1 VSLQCSAT
9 ETSIR
14 QLIVKGKTKTALDN
28 AKDFHKKAGSGGS
41 EILLIDAY
49 LARIRALS
57 EQNLAL
63 EAKSLIALVRERFPS
78 ARERLDALN
87 AAASARNGNLDE
99 LLRPL
104 NEPGLSAERRS
115 AIEQFIQNEVT
126 DVTALAGCAS
136 LPPEHGLRRAAAA
149 IDKAFDV
156 VTSGPVSDE
165 QIALAEVSHRS
176 PLAPWKL
183 LIRAIAGFYR
193 DQDKSCEE
201 YLAAIKP
208 ESAPG
213 RLVPTMRAMLG
224 GTSGAKHLGK
234 SGTPLKPAETALLS
248 RTTASLDRF
257 RTELAKLDRAF
268 EHAPNPTQVFKA
280 IGAAVKECRQSA
292 PNLLAELQHIVFVRG
307 EVAGIDHER
316 MIAALDGTPRR
327 DAALFRDLARS
338 LELTGDSEE
347 FIRAC
352 EWWDSFRLE
361 AVREG
366 WFAERGVEAAAL
378 YLHMAGL
385 LARMSPE
392 MLNDEQQ
399 PVGRGVSRE
408 SLYFQFP
415 EELFARAC
423 ALDPHPDAFSQWLRW
438 ARQNSVGEAENVA
451 RAWNKALPDAIE
463 PLLFLMEEAEK
474 RNAFPT
480 ALSYLDKAEGI
491 DAVNSRVRAARLRL
505 LAAGVLRHLQQK
517 KPHLA
522 AQRLDEIAAL
532 PQSQQGHRPAL
543 VGALRYLICL
553 ASGDRTRGAEALLEV
568 ERVLGDSLGAMLLI
582 FGCAVPAKQDRLVA
596 LPPIRIL
603 SEQQRFRLPA
613 SMAKVLAAV
622 KEIGLASKFE
632 LPITYLNETEV
643 QFSGAAA
650 SLDIEQIRSLGDVGV
665 STQHLPLAWAAS
677 AAGLKHGGPS
687 EAYFLLMRAR
697 ALPEGLSDRYDVLM
711 AAAAELGRFHR
722 DMEVVDRAVEAGRNP
737 YDDNPL
743 KLTLDQAREVLRK
756 EKESPAFPSPRNPGP
771 DYSYLLYDDEPCMC
785 PACRGKRA
793 GASPDGEDEP
803 YIDEEMERSF
813 YAAAPGGIPPEILPA
828 LLEVAKEAY
837 RTGSDPEELMEQIL
851 AGMGGKTPGG
861 KKKKGK
867 RG

>member
-1 VSLQCSAT
+1 MSLQCSAA

-14 QLIVKGKTKTALDN
+14 QLIANGKTKTALDN
-28 AKDFHKKAGSGGS
+28 AKDLHKKEGNPNS

-63 EAKSLIALVRERFPS
+63 EAKSLITLVRERFPS
-78 ARERLDALN
+78 ARGRLDALN
-87 AAASARNGNLDE
+87 ATASARNGNLDE

-104 NEPGLSAERRS
+104 NEPGLSAERRA

-126 DVTALAGCAS
+126 DLTALAGCAA

-149 IDKAFDV
+149 IDQAFNV
-156 VTSGPVSDE
+156 VTSGAVSDE

-201 YLAAIKP
+201 YLAAIKL
-208 ESAPG
+208 ESVPG
-213 RLVPTMRAMLG
+213 RLVPAMRAMLAA
-224 GTSGAKHLGK
+224 TSGAKPR
-234 SGTPLKPAETALLS
+234 TPLKPAEAALVS
-248 RTTASLDRF
+248 RTAASLDKF
-257 RTELAKLDRAF
+257 RAELAKLDRAF

-292 PNLLAELQHIVFVRG
+292 PHLLAELQKKVFVRG
-307 EVAGIDHER
+307 GVAGIDPER
-316 MIAALDGTPRR
+316 MVAALEGAPRR
-327 DAALFRDLARS
+327 DAAFFRDLARA

-352 EWWDSFRLE
+352 EWWDSFRQE

-366 WFAERGVEAAAL
+366 WFAERGVEVAAL

-392 MLNDEQQ
+392 ILEDEQQ
-399 PVGRGVSRE
+399 PTGKGVSRD

-438 ARQNSVGEAENVA
+438 ARRNSVREAENVA
-451 RAWNKALPDAIE
+451 RAWNKALPDAID

-480 ALSYLDKAEGI
+480 ALSYLDKAERI
-491 DAVNSRVRAARLRL
+491 DAVNSSVRAARLRL
-505 LAAGVLRHLQQK
+505 LAANALRYLQQK

-522 AQRLDEIAAL
+522 AQRLVEIEAL
-532 PQSQQGHRPAL
+532 PQSKLGYRPA
-543 VGALRYLICL
+543 VAGALRYLTCL
-553 ASGDRTRGAEALLEV
+553 SSGDRARAVEVLPEV
-568 ERVLGDSLGAMLLI
+568 ERAIGENMAAMLLI
-582 FGCAVPAKQDRLVA
+582 MGCAVSTKLDRMVA
-596 LPPIRIL
+596 LPAVEIL
-603 SEQQRFRLPA
+603 TEQQRSRIPA
-613 SMAKVLAAV
+613 SLAKVVAAV
-622 KEIGLASKFE
+622 KEIGISTMFHV
-632 LPITYLNETEV
+632 PVGYLQVTEV
-643 QFSGAAA
+643 EFPGAAA
-650 SLDIEQIRSLGDVGV
+650 SLEPEEIRALGELGI
-665 STQHLPLAWAAS
+665 STGHPRLAWAVS
-677 AAGLKHGGPS
+677 ATGLQRGGPS
-687 EAYFLLMRAR
+687 EAYFLLLRAR
-697 ALPEGLSDRYDVLM
+697 ALPEDLEDRHEVLM

-737 YDDNPL
+737 YADNPL
-743 KLTLDQAREVLRK
+743 KLTLEQAREVLRT

-771 DYSYLLYDDEPCMC
+771 DYSYLLYDEEPCMC

-793 GASPDGEDEP
+793 GAEGEP

-837 RTGSDPEELMEQIL
+837 RTGSDPEELMERIF
-851 AGMGGKTPGG
+851 AGMGGKNPGA